1 MQEQAFTV
9 DGLKSDLFQ
18 KQLENEDLRQRLQ
31 YLETLTGKDSAM
43 IKDQVTNETSK
54 VDWAQLL
61 LDDQTDDMIITVS
74 REKIAHE
81 IIRLRNE
88 NQQLRNGGGAPST
101 NAQSSISQHTEY

>member
-1 MQEQAFTV
+1 
-9 DGLKSDLFQ
+9 
-18 KQLENEDLRQRLQ
+18 
-31 YLETLTGKDSAM
+31 M
-43 IKDQVTNETSK
+43 IRDQVTNETSK

-88 NQQLRNGGGAPST
+88 NQHLRTSGGSAST
-101 NAQSSISQHTEY
+101 HAQSQISQHTDYQ

>member
-1 MQEQAFTV
+1 
-9 DGLKSDLFQ
+9 
-18 KQLENEDLRQRLQ
+18 
-31 YLETLTGKDSAM
+31 M
-43 IKDQVTNETSK
+43 IRDQISHETSK

-88 NQQLRNGGGAPST
+88 NEDLRTNGGST
-101 NAQSSISQHTEY
+101 

>member
-1 MQEQAFTV
+1 
-9 DGLKSDLFQ
+9 
-18 KQLENEDLRQRLQ
+18 
-31 YLETLTGKDSAM
+31 M
-43 IKDQVTNETSK
+43 IRDQVTNETSK

-88 NQQLRNGGGAPST
+88 N
-101 NAQSSISQHTEY
+101 

>member
-1 MQEQAFTV
+1 M
-9 DGLKSDLFQ
+9 S
-18 KQLENEDLRQRLQ
+18 

-43 IKDQVTNETSK
+43 IRDQVSDQTEL

-61 LDDQTDDMIITVS
+61 LDEGTDDMIIQVS

-88 NQQLRNGGGAPST
+88 NK
-101 NAQSSISQHTEY
+101 

>member
-1 MQEQAFTV
+1 MITQQSNLRTQIREQGFTI

-31 YLETLTGKDSAM
+31 YLETLTGKDSSM
-43 IKDQVTNETSK
+43 IRDQVTQETSK

-81 IIRLRNE
+81 LIRLRNE
-88 NQQLRNGGGAPST
+88 NAELRA
-101 NAQSSISQHTEY
+101 

>member
-1 MQEQAFTV
+1 
-9 DGLKSDLFQ
+9 
-18 KQLENEDLRQRLQ
+18 
-31 YLETLTGKDSAM
+31 M
-43 IKDQVTNETSK
+43 IRDQVTNETSK

-88 NQQLRNGGGAPST
+88 NQQLRTTGGSAST
-101 NAQSSISQHTEY
+101 YAQSQVSQQTDYQ